1 LDALVLIR
9 EGIDNQS
16 RLDRIELGSYFLFD
30 GLRFALGL
38 AVFRLLVEYLIES
51 EERYAVNRVREL
63 NSGDVGDICVTFE
76 RAGVSEC

>member
-1 LDALVLIR
+1 
-9 EGIDNQS
+9 
-16 RLDRIELGSYFLFD
+16 
-30 GLRFALGL
+30 
-38 AVFRLLVEYLIES
+38 LVEYLIES